1 MDNLEKYRKR
11 INYIDDKLLK
21 LIEERLEI
29 AAKIGRYKLEN
40 NKPVLDIKREQ
51 TLLKKISENSQYK
64 FKDYNKNLWSSIMS
78 ISKAYQHSL
87 FDEKSDLTD
96 KIYDAIKNTP
106 KLFPSDAVVACQ
118 GIEGAYSN
126 LAANKLFVNPD
137 IMFFRDFEDVFSAV
151 KNGLCKYGILPI
163 ENSTAGSV
171 NRVYDLMSQNK
182 FSIIKSARLKIEHSL
197 LANKTTCLEE
207 INEVFSHEQAINQCR
222 FFLKSLNVKIT
233 ICENTAIAAKKVF
246 ESGRSDVAALSSPF
260 CAELYSLKI
269 LKRSVQDNDNNYT
282 RFICISKNIEI
293 YPGAEKTT
301 LMFTLPHSRGSL
313 FNIMSIFNAHNINIL
328 KLESRPIPNT
338 DFEFMFYFDIQ
349 CSVYSEAFLC
359 LLNEL
364 ESSVNGFNYLG
375 SYSEIL

>member
-1 MDNLEKYRKR
+1 MTDLENYRNR
-11 INYIDDKLLK
+11 INEIDQKLLK

-29 AAKIGRYKLEN
+29 ASKIGKYKLEH
-40 NKPVLDIKREQ
+40 NKPVLDIKRENA
-51 TLLKKISENSQYK
+51 LLKKISENSQEK
-64 FKDYNKNLWSSIMS
+64 FKGYNRNLWSSIMS

-96 KIYDAIKNTP
+96 KIADSIKNTP
-106 KLFPSDAVVACQ
+106 RLFPADAVVACQ

-126 LAANKLFVNPD
+126 LAANKLFTNPD
-137 IMFFRDFEDVFSAV
+137 IMYFKDFEDVFSAV
-151 KNGLCKYGILPI
+151 KNGLCKYGVLPV

-171 NRVYDLMSQNK
+171 NRVYDLMSKNK

-197 LANKTTCLEE
+197 LANKSASLKD
-207 INEVFSHEQAINQCR
+207 IKEVFSHEQAINQCR
-222 FFLKSLNVKIT
+222 EFLKNLNVKIT
-233 ICENTAIAAKKVF
+233 ICENTAVAAKKVF
-246 ESGRSDVAALSSPF
+246 ESGRNDVAALSSPF
-260 CAELYSLKI
+260 CSELYSLKI
-269 LKRSVQDNDNNYT
+269 LERSVQDNDNNYT
-282 RFICISKNIEI
+282 RFICISKNTEI

-313 FNIMSIFNAHNINIL
+313 FNVMSIFNAYNINIL

-349 CSVYSEAFLC
+349 CSVYSDDFL
-359 LLNEL
+359 LLLKEL
-364 ESSVNGFNYLG
+364 EDGVNDFNYLG